1 MNMACNEEILIYAGQ
16 PVLLSRKRIK
26 NIYLRV
32 SRDGRVALSAPA
44 RMPREAIVAFLAKH
58 WAWAKMKQAER
69 CEKSAAQQQYETGDR
84 ISVWG
89 ISCELIV
96 RPAEGRMATVCQKG
110 SHVLLCVPPH
120 ATREQRE
127 VVIEGWYRTLL
138 ARAIPAVLARCEQVV
153 GKRAKE
159 WHIRKMKTRWGTCN
173 VIAARI
179 WLSLALVKHAPEALE
194 YVVTHELT
202 HLWVRNHGSAFKAR
216 MDIYYPDWRRVK
228 KELNRG

>member
-1 MNMACNEEILIYAGQ
+1 MKKAQCSSSTRQAIGSPYGASLA
-16 PVLLSRKRIK
+16 S
-26 NIYLRV
+26 
-32 SRDGRVALSAPA
+32 SSCALPKGGWRQSVK
-44 RMPREAIVAFLAKH
+44 REATSCA
-58 WAWAKMKQAER
+58 AW
-69 CEKSAAQQQYETGDR
+69 
-84 ISVWG
+84 
-89 ISCELIV
+89 
-96 RPAEGRMATVCQKG
+96 
-110 SHVLLCVPPH
+110 PPH

-127 VVIEGWYRTLL
+127 AVIEGWYRTLL

-153 GKRAKE
+153 GKRVKE

-202 HLWVRNHGSAFKAR
+202 HLWVRNHGSAFKAH